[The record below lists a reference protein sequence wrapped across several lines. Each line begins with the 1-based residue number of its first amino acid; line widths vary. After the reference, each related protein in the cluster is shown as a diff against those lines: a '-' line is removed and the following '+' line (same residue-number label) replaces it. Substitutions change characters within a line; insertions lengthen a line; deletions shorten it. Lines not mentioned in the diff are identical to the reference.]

1 MAADA
6 ETRICTTLHNPN
18 MSTIN
23 VSAARAELP
32 RLLDAVENGEEVTL
46 TRHGKPVAVLVRPE
60 RLRDPKLQSLYTGA
74 DELRALVESGRA
86 RPLGSSK
93 GLTRRQADELVV
105 EVRAGRD
112 AR

>member
-1 MAADA
+1 
-6 ETRICTTLHNPN
+6 

-23 VSAARAELP
+23 VSAARAKLP
-32 RLLDAVENGEEVTL
+32 RLLDAVKKGEEVTL
-46 TRHGKPVAVLVRPE
+46 TRHGKPVAVLVRPD
-60 RLRDPKLQSLYTGA
+60 RLRDPKLRSLYAGA
-74 DELRALVESGRA
+74 DELRALVETGRS

-93 GLTRRQADELVV
+93 GLTPRQADELVA